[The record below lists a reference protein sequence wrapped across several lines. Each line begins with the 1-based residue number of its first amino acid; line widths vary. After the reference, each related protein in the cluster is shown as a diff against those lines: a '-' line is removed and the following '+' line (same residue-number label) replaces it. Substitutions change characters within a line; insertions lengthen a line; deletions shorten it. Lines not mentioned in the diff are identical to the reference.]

1 MLARQAAIL
10 TPMPDGGTPRPRI
23 LVVDDEPQVR
33 ATVSEALSLEG
44 YDVTEASDGAQGLAL
59 LPTARPDA
67 IVLDLWMP
75 VLDGWGFRRAQLA
88 SHPDIPVVVLSAL
101 DLSNERLEELRAD
114 VLLGKPFDLDALYG
128 AVEGVLRRRG

>member
-1 MLARQAAIL
+1 
-10 TPMPDGGTPRPRI
+10 MPDGGSPRTRI
-23 LVVDDEPQVR
+23 LIVDDESQVR

-44 YDVTEASDGAQGLAL
+44 YEVTEASDGAQGLAL
-59 LPTARPDA
+59 LETIRPDV

-114 VLLGKPFDLDALYG
+114 ALLAKPFDLDALYS
-128 AVEGVLRRRG
+128 AVDTVLRRRT